1 MKMSL
6 LHALAALLTVLML
19 VVRQRHALAAVCSV
33 GCVYMK
39 MSLLH
44 ALAALLTVL
53 MLVVRQRHALAAVCS
68 VGCVYM
74 EMSLLHAL
82 AALLLLLMSALTSS
96 VKPRK
101 LKLETQLQSK
111 YCDKPAIRSCK
122 LMHCAQQTSFFQR
135 PKYKR
140 DPEINIDNE
149 QIGHRPCED

>member
-19 VVRQRHALAAVCSV
+19 VVRQRHALAAVCSN
-33 GCVYMK
+33 
-39 MSLLH
+39 SI
-44 ALAALLTVL
+44 
-53 MLVVRQRHALAAVCS
+53 
-68 VGCVYM
+68 
-74 EMSLLHAL
+74 
-82 AALLLLLMSALTSS
+82 
-96 VKPRK
+96 KPRK

-111 YCDKPAIRSCK
+111 YCDKPSIRSCK
-122 LMHCAQQTSFFQR
+122 LMHCAHRENCAQQTSFFQR